1 MLNLLSKYKSI
12 RDIVFTLN
20 FFLFNR
26 YIDDEFPELYISI
39 PKVEILFDLFEMI

>member
-1 MLNLLSKYKSI
+1 MENSLNTYRSF

-26 YIDDEFPELYISI
+26 YTEDEFPELKISI
-39 PKVEILFDLFEMI
+39 PKVEILFDLFEII